1 VTQGN
6 RILPFLSGGIIN
18 TALSNMAGKK
28 RRNPRNTRV
37 AFVWVSLLALAG
49 WGPRAESQDDKGFY
63 AGKTIQL
70 FVSSGPG
77 ATTDISARLVGRYL
91 GKHIPGN
98 PSIVVQNMPGG
109 GGLVGANYLFNVA
122 KPDGLTLGAI
132 SRANYIE
139 QMVGRP
145 EVKADFRKLGWVG
158 SFNKAPMMV
167 ACRSDTEYKSVAA
180 IRAAKTPPRF
190 GQSGTGSISYV
201 FGNLIERILDFKI
214 KNVTG
219 FQSGRETDLG
229 LERGE
234 VDCRATSDIT
244 VIRAPWNRWMKE
256 NYVTFVVQQ
265 GPDKSALLPPVP
277 TVAELARPEA
287 KPYLSLMN
295 VMLAYTEFDR
305 PFAAP
310 PAVPKERLQILRDSF
325 ERMLKD
331 GEFAAEAKKL
341 LDWDGATYLSGEQLQ
356 KKMIATITQ
365 PPEVIKRIKEI
376 LAES

>member
-1 VTQGN
+1 MHLK
-6 RILPFLSGGIIN
+6 I
-18 TALSNMAGKK
+18 
-28 RRNPRNTRV
+28 
-37 AFVWVSLLALAG
+37 FVGCGDQRKPYRSVVWLLLLAFAG
-49 WGPRAESQDDKGFY
+49 WGPRAEAQNDKGFY

-70 FVSSGPG
+70 LVSSGPG

-98 PSIVVQNMPGG
+98 PGIVVQNMPGG

-122 KPDGLTLGAI
+122 KPDGLTLAAI

-145 EVKADFRKLGWVG
+145 EVKADFRKFSWIG

-201 FGNLIERILDFKI
+201 FANLIERILDLKI

-219 FQSGRETDLG
+219 FKSGRETDLG
-229 LERGE
+229 MERGE

-244 VIRAPWNRWMKE
+244 VIREPWNRWVKE

-265 GPDKSALLPPVP
+265 GPEKSALLPPVP
-277 TVAELARPEA
+277 TVAELARPEG

-310 PAVPKERLQILRDSF
+310 PGMPKERVQVLRESF

-331 GEFAAEAKKL
+331 GEFAADAKKL

-356 KKMIATITQ
+356 KKMIDTITQ
-365 PPEVIKRIKEI
+365 PTEVIKRIKEI

>member
-1 VTQGN
+1 MLV
-6 RILPFLSGGIIN
+6 RKDSARRKRPAAFACLFL
-18 TALSNMAGKK
+18 L
-28 RRNPRNTRV
+28 V
-37 AFVWVSLLALAG
+37 LAG
-49 WGPRAESQDDKGFY
+49 SRAEAQDDKGFY

-98 PSIVVQNMPGG
+98 PGIVVQNMPGG

-310 PAVPKERLQILRDSF
+310 PGVPKERLQILRDSF

-341 LDWDGATYLSGEQLQ
+341 LDWDGTTYLSGEQMQ

>member
-1 VTQGN
+1 
-6 RILPFLSGGIIN
+6 
-18 TALSNMAGKK
+18 MAKK
-28 RRNPRNTRV
+28 RWGASV
-37 AFVWVSLLALAG
+37 VFVWVLLLPLASLGSLAQAQ
-49 WGPRAESQDDKGFY
+49 EEKTFY
-63 AGKTIQL
+63 TGKTIQL

-98 PSIVVQNMPGG
+98 PNIIVQNMPGG

-145 EVKADFRKLGWVG
+145 EVKTDFRKLGWVG

-201 FGNLIERILDFKI
+201 FGNLIERILDFRV

-244 VIRAPWNRWMKE
+244 VIREPWNRWVKE
-256 NYVTFVVQQ
+256 KYVTFIVQQ
-265 GPDKSALLPPVP
+265 GPEKSALLPPVP
-277 TVAELARPEA
+277 TVAELARPEG
-287 KPYLSLMN
+287 KPYLTLMD

-310 PAVPKERLQILRDSF
+310 PGVPKERLQILRDGF

>member
-1 VTQGN
+1 M
-6 RILPFLSGGIIN
+6 IM
-18 TALSNMAGKK
+18 ALWAA
-28 RRNPRNTRV
+28 PYC
-37 AFVWVSLLALAG
+37 APAQA
-49 WGPRAESQDDKGFY
+49 DKPLFD
-63 AGKTIQL
+63 GKTIQL
-70 FVSSGPG
+70 LVASGPG
-77 ATTDISARLVGRYL
+77 ATTDISARLVARYL

-98 PSIVVQNMPGG
+98 PGIVVRNMSGG
-109 GGLVGANYLFNVA
+109 GGLITANYLFNVA
-122 KPDGLTLGAI
+122 KPDGLTIAAMN
-132 SRANYIE
+132 RANYVE

-145 EVKADFRKLGWVG
+145 EVKADFRKFSWIG

-167 ACRSDTEYKSVAA
+167 ACRSDTEYKSIAA
-180 IRAAKTPPRF
+180 IRTAKTPPRF

-201 FGNLIERILDFKI
+201 FANLIERILDLKI

-219 FQSGRETDLG
+219 FQSGRETDMG

-244 VIRAPWNRWMKE
+244 VIRAPWNRWVKE

-265 GPDKSALLPPVP
+265 GPEKSALLPPVA

-287 KPYLSLMN
+287 KPYLALMN

-310 PAVPKERLQILRDSF
+310 PGVPKERLQILRESF

-331 GEFAAEAKKL
+331 SDFAAEAKKL
-341 LDWDGATYLSGEQLQ
+341 LDWDGATHLSGEELR
-356 KKMIATITQ
+356 KKIEATVTQ
-365 PPEVIKRIKEI
+365 PPDVIKRVKEV